1 MHSTLI
7 TRSGFQATVLGQSA
21 SRFPLGGKIGAG
33 IKVLTRQAA
42 KQPQAQATIDRPCA
56 QPPGCNT
63 ASQPSLLR
71 RITL

>member
-7 TRSGFQATVLGQSA
+7 TRSGVQATVLGQSA

-33 IKVLTRQAA
+33 IKVLTRQAV